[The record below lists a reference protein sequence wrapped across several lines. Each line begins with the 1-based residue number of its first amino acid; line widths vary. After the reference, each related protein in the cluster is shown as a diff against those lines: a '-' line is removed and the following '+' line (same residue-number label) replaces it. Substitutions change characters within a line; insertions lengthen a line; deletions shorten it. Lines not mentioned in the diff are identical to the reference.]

1 MSKSKKA
8 DVIKSI
14 VVLAVIC
21 LVISGALAV
30 VNSFTSPVIA
40 AAAAERETQARQA
53 VLPEAADFEPAGT
66 ERTAGK
72 RGQRLPRRG
81 QRRQDCPAM
90 SLP

>member
-40 AAAAERETQARQA
+40 AAAAERET
-53 VLPEAADFEPAGT
+53 L
-66 ERTAGK
+66 
-72 RGQRLPRRG
+72 
-81 QRRQDCPAM
+81 
-90 SLP
+90 SLIHI

>member
-53 VLPEAADFEPAGT
+53 VLPGS
-66 ERTAGK
+66 G
-72 RGQRLPRRG
+72 
-81 QRRQDCPAM
+81 
-90 SLP
+90 